1 MESLSH
7 SKTSPS
13 WAASD
18 VSIFR
23 RESLLTSLTCWKDL
37 MTCLFNHSLMSLMQP
52 VVPSVV
58 SHLLEPP
65 DLFKLSSCRITL
77 EATPVI
83 HRDGFFP
90 LSLFLQI
97 SWRRFT
103 GNSSTSVFFLGS
115 AFDSQRIISLHG
127 KCYTVDFSLLALQ
140 KFERFGLFKSL
151 VTPLTLGS
159 LSVTLCDGLLTT
171 IISRL
176 LDLVVRDLVSAEH
189 VSPFHHR
196 ALKSNHL
203 LHLVW
208 DIPPQ
213 TGMVLRWSTTALLYP
228 QNAIVSPRVSSDGQ
242 NLGIFSSGLW
252 SGFASNALY
261 ISNTQP
267 KIVFAREHLQ
277 IPPSG
282 RDHCYIIS
290 IFS

>member
-18 VSIFR
+18 
-23 RESLLTSLTCWKDL
+23 
-37 MTCLFNHSLMSLMQP
+37 P

-151 VTPLTLGS
+151 RSCIGRACLT
-159 LSVTLCDGLLTT
+159 
-171 IISRL
+171 
-176 LDLVVRDLVSAEH
+176 
-189 VSPFHHR
+189 
-196 ALKSNHL
+196 
-203 LHLVW
+203 
-208 DIPPQ
+208 
-213 TGMVLRWSTTALLYP
+213 
-228 QNAIVSPRVSSDGQ
+228 
-242 NLGIFSSGLW
+242 
-252 SGFASNALY
+252 
-261 ISNTQP
+261 
-267 KIVFAREHLQ
+267 
-277 IPPSG
+277 IPPSCPKVKPPSPPRLRHSSANWNG
-282 RDHCYIIS
+282 SPMINDRPPLPSKRYS
-290 IFS
+290 FS